1 VSDAGRID
9 RRRGAIVVLVA
20 ALALAA
26 CGGDDADADA
36 TAAAGAE
43 GEAALPA
50 PTGARGS
57 VTGMPDDPGDGTI
70 SLGGEPAPAAEP
82 VGGPAPDPS
91 LVAEGGAAAM
101 ADGSAATPG
110 IPGSASTAAGAAAAR
125 NPGTDAA
132 AAVIRDYYQAL
143 NAGAFDRAH
152 ALWADGGGASGQ
164 SAAQFAGGFADTA
177 SMDVRVIVP
186 DRVDTSTGVAYAD
199 VPVRVTATAR
209 DGSTR
214 EYSGRYTLRAEGD
227 AWRIA
232 ATDLGETP
240 P

>member
-1 VSDAGRID
+1 VIA
-9 RRRGAIVVLVA
+9 VLVA

-26 CGGDDADADA
+26 CGGGDSEADADA
-36 TAAAGAE
+36 TAEVAGDE
-43 GEAALPA
+43 ALPA
-50 PTGARGS
+50 PTGVRGS

-70 SLGGEPAPAAEP
+70 SLGGGSSPAAEP
-82 VGGPAPDPS
+82 VDGLAPDPA
-91 LVAEGGAAAM
+91 LVAEGGAAGM
-101 ADGSAATPG
+101 ADGIATTPG
-110 IPGSASTAAGAAAAR
+110 TAAPASTAAGAAVVP
-125 NPGTDAA
+125 NPGADAA

-143 NAGAFDRAH
+143 NAGEFDRARG
-152 ALWADGGGASGQ
+152 LWADAGGASGQ
-164 SAAQFAGGFADTA
+164 SASQFAGGFADTA

-199 VPVRVTATAR
+199 VPVRITATAR

-232 ATDLGETP
+232 ATELGEAP